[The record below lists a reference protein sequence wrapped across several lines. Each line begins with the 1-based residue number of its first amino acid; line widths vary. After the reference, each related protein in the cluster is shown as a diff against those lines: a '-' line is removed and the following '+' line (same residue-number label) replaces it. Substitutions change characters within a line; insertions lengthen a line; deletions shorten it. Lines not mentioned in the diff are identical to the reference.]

1 MILCDCSVF
10 YSIVLFYF
18 ILLFIFLLGEDTSIE
33 TKTTSSLFFH
43 VFFLWYIFHLYR
55 ISYLNFLLK
64 PILKYLGAIHSCMLK
79 LWFKGNFIKSVGC
92 EFLKFCENASS
103 LEINLF
109 LKQFGYTVIRKKV
122 LL

>member
-18 ILLFIFLLGEDTSIE
+18 LLLFIFLLGEDTSIE

-55 ISYLNFLLK
+55 ISYLNFILK

-92 EFLKFCENASS
+92 EFLKFCENTSS